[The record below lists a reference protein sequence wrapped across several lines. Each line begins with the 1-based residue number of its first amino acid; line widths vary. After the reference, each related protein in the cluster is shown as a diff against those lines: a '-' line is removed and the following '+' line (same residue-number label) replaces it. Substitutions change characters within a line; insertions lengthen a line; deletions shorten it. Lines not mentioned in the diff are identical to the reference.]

1 MRIDVT
7 AAVLTL
13 LAASTAFAV
22 DEAGETETATPV
34 SAFEQ
39 PYQPQATV
47 ERYGVRLTFPMSV
60 RTRFEG
66 VEDYPLDRD
75 GTDLGSNFFI
85 LPEFRLGA
93 RFENV
98 EPLGPFRIM
107 GEYEHDLATGTAYGT
122 PDIAG
127 ADLPNGE
134 KWNGQ
139 LRKLFVRVDAGD
151 YLAIAGGYMTS
162 HWGLGMLANDGDH
175 RWEPGSARFSDPRFG
190 DRVVRA
196 WIGSQ
201 PVTDY
206 RLVWRFAYDDVQNDD
221 ILRKGD
227 DAYQY
232 IISAR
237 VGDNLPT
244 QGGIYV
250 VYRDQDSNQNRG
262 FEAWVI
268 DLMGLHSFEW
278 QGVGTVKLGAE
289 GAVVTGD
296 TNLGPTPDLP
306 RQDLLQFAAVTRAAL
321 ERRTWGLV
329 FSLLYA
335 SGDEDIDDDE
345 RNAFQVDPNYEF
357 GLLLYRQVIAA
368 QTGRGVATASDPNL
382 IGRPPPDIDRLS
394 TGGSPTNSIALFPAG
409 WFRPNENLEV
419 YGGPLFAFAE
429 VDNVDPFNTRI
440 AGGAHRNALDGNPG
454 GFWGVE
460 LDAGMRSR
468 FNIRG
473 TQLTLGLEGGIFFP
487 GSALRE
493 PGGGNMENVIG
504 GRAMFEYRM

>member
-1 MRIDVT
+1 MTIWITT
-7 AAVLTL
+7 ALML
-13 LAASTAFAV
+13 LAASPALAADDGGGDQAADTK
-22 DEAGETETATPV
+22 
-34 SAFEQ
+34 SAFDQ
-39 PYQPQATV
+39 PYEPQAVV
-47 ERYGVRLTFPMSV
+47 ERYGMRLMFPMSV

-66 VEDYPLDRD
+66 VEEYPLDRY
-75 GTDLGSNFFI
+75 GTDLDSSFFI

-93 RFENV
+93 RWEPI

-107 GEYEHDLATGTAYGT
+107 AEYEHDLATGTAYGA
-122 PDIAG
+122 PDIDG
-127 ADLPNGE
+127 TDLPNGE

-139 LRKLFVRVDAGD
+139 LRKLYVRVDAGE
-151 YLAIAGGYMTS
+151 YLAMAGGYMTS

-175 RWEPGSARFSDPRFG
+175 GWTPGSARFSDPRFG
-190 DRVVRA
+190 DRVIRA

-201 PVTDY
+201 PLTDY
-206 RLVWRFAYDDVQNDD
+206 RVVLRLAYDDVQNDD

-237 VGDNLPT
+237 VGDSQPT
-244 QGGIYV
+244 QAGIYV
-250 VYRDQDSNQNRG
+250 VYRDQESNQNRE
-262 FEAWVI
+262 FEAWAI
-268 DLMGLHSFEW
+268 DVMALHSFEW
-278 QGVGTVKLGAE
+278 QGVGTIKLGAE
-289 GAVVTGD
+289 GAVITGD
-296 TNLGPTPDLP
+296 TNLGPSPDVP
-306 RQDLLQFAAVTRAAL
+306 RQDLLQFGAVTRAAL
-321 ERRTWGLV
+321 ERQRWGLV

-368 QTGRGVATASDPNL
+368 QTGRGVATASDPDL

-394 TGGSPTNSIALFPAG
+394 TGGAPTNSIALFPAA

-419 YGGPLFAFAE
+419 YGGPLFAFSE

-460 LDAGMRSR
+460 LDLGMRSR
-468 FNIRG
+468 FNLGG
-473 TQLTLGLEGGIFFP
+473 TQLTLGLEGAIFFP

-493 PGGGNMENVIG
+493 PGGGEMENVIG